1 MSMETFLLI
10 IGVSVI
16 VLVIICMPVVWQVWR
31 AVKGVNVSLGT
42 LNENLPAILKNIEE
56 TTKNINNSTTTI
68 SNEIQVLSNGLNR
81 FYSATSGII
90 GDIRNFSPQ
99 AVKGSFLN
107 LISNGLAIIKGVSV
121 FLRVFLDKKS

>member
-42 LNENLPAILKNIEE
+42 LNENLPAILKISKRRRKTL
-56 TTKNINNSTTTI
+56 TT
-68 SNEIQVLSNGLNR
+68 
-81 FYSATSGII
+81 
-90 GDIRNFSPQ
+90 PQ
-99 AVKGSFLN
+99 
-107 LISNGLAIIKGVSV
+107 
-121 FLRVFLDKKS
+121 RP